1 MRLVRR
7 ARGAY
12 NDSALRIWLALPLAF
27 CLARVL
33 QADEGL
39 DLAAKAEQLA
49 RAGNSAGALEVLAE
63 ASRPTTNSAL
73 AEDRIGFLYQVLGHG
88 DEAIRHFRAAATKN
102 PKLAVAHYHLGV
114 ALWIAQLRVAALSEL
129 EEAVRLAP
137 STFDYRYRLGAAYFD
152 LADFEKAAKE
162 LTEATKLP
170 GATAEAWNFLGRALQ
185 QSHDLGGASSAYE
198 HAVDMQPGND
208 TYRRDYAL
216 MLTETRHADESIAEF
231 HKILQHKP
239 NNSDAWINIGYA
251 HLKLGK
257 YDEAAED
264 FRKAL
269 AGDPNSPAAHYDLGI
284 ALKMTDQIDAAQK
297 ELTEAIQLDPALP
310 EARYTLGITKWQL
323 GDFAGTIEQMRA
335 AIRLRPDYAEA
346 HYTLGIALRQ
356 SGDLDGAMAELR
368 EAIRLDPSTPGPYNS
383 LGQILRVKGDKQGS
397 QEAFA
402 AGARLKRD
410 ADAQLSNTL
419 EQGMRGGTMPN
430 PIPSGR
436 PSSQGRE

>member
-1 MRLVRR
+1 MRIVREPPR
-7 ARGAY
+7 AY
-12 NDSALRIWLALPLAF
+12 NDSALRIRLALPLVF
-27 CLARVL
+27 CLARAL

-49 RAGNSAGALEVLAE
+49 RQGNSAAALGILGQASQQTANSGA
-63 ASRPTTNSAL
+63 

-88 DEAIRHFRAAATKN
+88 DEAVRHFRAAVAKD
-102 PKLAVAHYHLGV
+102 PKLALAHYHLGV
-114 ALWIAQLRVAALSEL
+114 ALWIGQLRVAALSEL

-137 STFDYRYRLGAAYFD
+137 STFDYRYRLGAAYLD

-162 LTEATKLP
+162 LSEATKLP
-170 GATAEAWNFLGRALQ
+170 GARAEAWNFLGRALQ
-185 QSHDLGGASSAYE
+185 KNHDLAGASTAYE
-198 HAVDMQPGND
+198 HALEMQPGND

-216 MLTETRHADESIAEF
+216 MLTETRRADASIAEF
-231 HKILQHKP
+231 HKILQHDP

-251 HLKLGK
+251 HLKQGK
-257 YDEAAED
+257 YDEAAAD

-269 AGDPNSPAAHYDLGI
+269 THDPDSPAAHYDLGI
-284 ALKMTDQIDAAQK
+284 ALKMTDQIEAAQK
-297 ELTEAIQLDPALP
+297 ELTEAIRLDPALP
-310 EARYTLGITKWQL
+310 EARYTLGITNWQL

-356 SGDLDGAMAELR
+356 SGDLDAAMAELR
-368 EAIRLDPSTPGPYNS
+368 EAIRLDPTTPGPYNS
-383 LGQILRVKGDKQGS
+383 LGQILRIKGDKQGS

-402 AGARLKRD
+402 AGARLKRE

-430 PIPSGR
+430 PIPGSRPSGR
-436 PSSQGRE
+436 SQ